1 MHHSATVITVVSPSA
16 IFDENVERESII
28 LGISAR
34 ELRGYETRTRI
45 FRRRT
50 RWKKGALPG
59 IRDREKRESEKKGAE
74 KDEESGTKT
83 RIDQS
88 RVGWWRKGLDG
99 GIRSS
104 FHVWLGGGGGGKAAA
119 FLSL

>member
-1 MHHSATVITVVSPSA
+1 MHHRATVITVVSPSA

-59 IRDREKRESEKKGAE
+59 VRDRDKRESKSSNKEKG
-74 KDEESGTKT
+74 EESGAGT
-83 RIDQS
+83 RRGDQL

-99 GIRSS
+99 GM
-104 FHVWLGGGGGGKAAA
+104 
-119 FLSL
+119 